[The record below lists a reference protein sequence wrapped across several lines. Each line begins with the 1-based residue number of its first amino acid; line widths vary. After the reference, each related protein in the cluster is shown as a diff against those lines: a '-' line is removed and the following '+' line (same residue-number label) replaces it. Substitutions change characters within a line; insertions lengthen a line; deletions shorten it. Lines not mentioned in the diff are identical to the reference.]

1 MVSTIFEKINM
12 EKSFKNG
19 FKEPLVKVPALKE
32 KFISCY
38 SDCNP
43 CCDWWIQ
50 LKILKMIGSRNCPIA
65 LSDFNYFA
73 D

>member
-19 FKEPLVKVPALKE
+19 FKEPLVKAPALKE

-43 CCDWWIQ
+43 CCDWWI
-50 LKILKMIGSRNCPIA
+50 
-65 LSDFNYFA
+65 
-73 D
+73 